1 MRFLSLAAA
10 LFLAYTLWVAAPA
23 LADDISTSLGNT
35 ASGFTEGQAVSSS
48 LFTTTNGTQLAPFNA
63 FCGSDSGNGGINN
76 CSANWTFTYTVPAG
90 DGITGATLSLGIVD
104 IDSAAS
110 GDQVG
115 SFALNGT
122 DDLTS
127 LLNAA
132 SEGLNG
138 GTGSP
143 NSKFNVLTITIPGAD
158 FADLSGGSA
167 TFSLTL
173 AAPGLGALGNSPS
186 NGAGLVFSSLDITAT
201 SGSTP
206 PPPAPEPSI
215 LALLGFGLVAL
226 GAITK
231 LSKTSY

>member
-10 LFLAYTLWVAAPA
+10 LVLACTLWVATPA

-35 ASGFTEGQAVSSS
+35 VSGFTEGQTVSSA
-48 LFTTTNGTQLAPFNA
+48 LFTTTNGAQLAPFNA
-63 FCGSDSGNGGINN
+63 FCGSDSGSGGINN
-76 CSANWTFTYTVPAG
+76 CSTNWTFTYTVPAG
-90 DGITGATLSLGIVD
+90 DDISGATLSLGIVD
-104 IDSAAS
+104 IDSAAA
-110 GDQVG
+110 GNQVG

-127 LLNAA
+127 LLNTA

-143 NSKFNVLTITIPGAD
+143 NSKFNVLTITIPGTD

-173 AAPGLGALGNSPS
+173 AAPGLGALGTSPS
-186 NGAGLVFSSLDITAT
+186 NGAGLVFSTLDITAT
-201 SGSTP
+201 PGSTP
-206 PPPAPEPSI
+206 PPPAPEPSS
-215 LALLGFGLVAL
+215 LALLGFGIVVL
-226 GAITK
+226 GTMTK
-231 LSKTSY
+231 LSKIS